1 MAEKR
6 EILCIDLKSFFASVE
21 CVARNLDPFST
32 PLVVCDPERN
42 GAITLAVTPYL
53 KRFGVKGRTRVY
65 ELPKDLDIIKV
76 PPRMRLY
83 QQKSIEVMKIY
94 MDFIASEDIH
104 VYSIDEAFLDVTNY
118 LKFYQTD
125 AYHLALDILA
135 KVREQTGLTAT
146 AGIGPNMLLA
156 KISMDIEA
164 KHNEN
169 FIAEWTMEDIKTKL
183 WPITLLS
190 KMWGIGKQMEKKLNA
205 IGLYKIGDI
214 ACYDRIKLKAKFGI
228 IGEELW
234 EHANGID
241 NAKIQDINKHVVQ
254 EKSFSHSQV
263 LFKDYY
269 DYNIHL
275 IILEMIELLT
285 QRLRKHRVLT
295 GLVSFGIGY
304 SKNIGGGFHHS
315 VKLDALTDDEDII
328 YRTCMTIFNKYY
340 DNLPIRQVS
349 ISLGHI
355 QNNENLQLNIFEDFA
370 QTQEKHNFNLAI
382 DEIKERFGP
391 NIILKA
397 SSLLEDSTIRERNNK
412 IGGHHA

>member
-183 WPITLLS
+183 WPITPLS